1 MTKSWAVAGWSLLA
15 LTPTLLLGLF
25 LGNVIP
31 DSTWGSPTF
40 HIYIVSFAALL
51 ALTLTI
57 LMSAAAFQLRDPRVL
72 FLSLA
77 FMGITGIFL
86 THGLTTPG
94 ELVPPN
100 PWVAISSPFALFVGA
115 IFLALAT
122 VRWSPAIN
130 QLIVNRQKTIFI
142 LFAGFLV
149 AYGVIAVSTSLT
161 VHGGSMEMDDDAMYG
176 MSMNMPSDM
185 KTPFESLFRFLEQ
198 PLVSHTLSAI
208 TVVLLLVVINH
219 FLRIYAASRSP
230 LAAGFFFSALLT
242 LQSELSVVT
251 TSMWH
256 LSWWEYHV
264 VMVLAL
270 GIAITGLVRE
280 YVQTP
285 SLQGVVG
292 GLLLRDTI
300 SQLQSGYTEVIV
312 ALVEAVE
319 AKDPYTRGHTQRVAE
334 LAVLIGQDLG
344 LSSERLK
351 TLNQSAMLHD
361 IGKISVPDSVLNKPG
376 RLTAE
381 EFEFVKEH
389 PVRGHRIIQNVR
401 SLRQEVAGVRHHHE
415 RLDGSGY
422 PDGLKGEAIPLDARI
437 IAVAD
442 VFDALTSARPY
453 RGPWSSQHAFQILD
467 EEAGVTLD
475 AECVGALH
483 RVLPVWAGQA
493 ELVPDE
499 TPLVPEEAPALEPV
513 AQRVRPVSHPRSG
526 TVLVKM
532 KRLSDGG
539 ALRDGAKH
547 A

>member
-1 MTKSWAVAGWSLLA
+1 MTKSWAVAAWSLLA

-25 LGNVIP
+25 LAHIIP
-31 DSTWGSPTF
+31 DASWGSPSF
-40 HIYIVSFAALL
+40 HLYIVSFTSLL
-51 ALTLTI
+51 ALILTI
-57 LMSAAAFQLRDPRVL
+57 LMSAAALQLRDPRVL

-94 ELVPPN
+94 ELVPAN

-115 IFLALAT
+115 IFLFLAT
-122 VRWSPAIN
+122 VQWSPRIT
-130 QLIVNRQKTIFI
+130 QRIVNRQKTFFL

-149 AYGVIAVSTSLT
+149 SYAVIAIGTSLT
-161 VHGGSMEMDDDAMYG
+161 ARGGGGSMVMDDDAMYG
-176 MSMNMPSDM
+176 MSMNMPSQV
-185 KTPFESLFRFLEQ
+185 KTPFVGLFRVLEN
-198 PLVSHTLSAI
+198 PLVAHALSAL
-208 TVVLLLVVINH
+208 TVLLLLFVINH

-242 LQSELSVVT
+242 LQAEFSITT

-256 LSWWEYHV
+256 LSWWEYHI
-264 VMVLAL
+264 VMVFAL
-270 GIAITGLVRE
+270 GIAIAGLVRE
-280 YVQTP
+280 YAQTP

-334 LAVLIGQDLG
+334 LAVLIGQDIG
-344 LSSERLK
+344 LSGERLK

-361 IGKISVPDSVLNKPG
+361 IGKISVPDSILNKPG
-376 RLTAE
+376 RLTEE

-422 PDGLKGEAIPLDARI
+422 PDGLKGDEIPLDARI

-475 AECVGALH
+475 AECVSALH

-499 TPLVPEEAPALEPV
+499 SPAPAPV
-513 AQRVRPVSHPRSG
+513 AQPVTPARQPRSG
-526 TVLVKM
+526 TVLVKI
-532 KRLSDGG
+532 KRLSDGSVM
-539 ALRDGAKH
+539 RDGAKH

>member
-1 MTKSWAVAGWSLLA
+1 MTKSWAVVAWSLLA

-31 DSTWGSPTF
+31 DASWGSPTF
-40 HIYIVSFAALL
+40 HLYIVSFASLL

-57 LMSAAAFQLRDPRVL
+57 LMSVAAFQLRDPRVL

-94 ELVPPN
+94 ELVPAN

-122 VRWSPAIN
+122 IQWSPTIT
-130 QLIVNRQKTIFI
+130 QWIVNRQNLNLT
-142 LFAGFLV
+142 LFAGIHV
-149 AYGVIAVSTSLT
+149 AYGVIAIGTSLT
-161 VHGGSMEMDDDAMYG
+161 VTGGGMAMDDDAMYG
-176 MSMNMPSDM
+176 MSMDMPGDV
-185 KTPFESLFRFLEQ
+185 KTPFVSLFRFLEQ

-208 TVVLLLVVINH
+208 TVLLLLFVINH
-219 FLRIYAASRSP
+219 FLRVYAASRSP

-242 LQSELSVVT
+242 LQSEISITT

-270 GIAITGLVRE
+270 GIAIAGLVRE

-334 LAVLIGQDLG
+334 LAVLIGQDIG
-344 LSSERLK
+344 LSGERLK
-351 TLNQSAMLHD
+351 TLNQAAMLHD
-361 IGKISVPDSVLNKPG
+361 IGKISVPDSILNKPG

-401 SLRQEVAGVRHHHE
+401 SLKQEVAGVRHHHE
-415 RLDGSGY
+415 RLDGTGY
-422 PDGLKGEAIPLDARI
+422 PDGLKGDAIPLDARI

-467 EEAGVTLD
+467 EEAGLTLD

-493 ELVPDE
+493 DLVPDE
-499 TPLVPEEAPALEPV
+499 PPVPEPIVEPV
-513 AQRVRPVSHPRSG
+513 APVRSARSG
-526 TVLVKM
+526 TVLVQF
-532 KRLSDGG
+532 KRLSDGSVI
-539 ALRDGAKH
+539 RDGAKH